1 MGRNILGD
9 RRPDL
14 VDHVREDR
22 GKRPREL
29 VPDEVDVIRV
39 VVGLAPEDVPDLQEL
54 PSPRTRPTRATAA
67 KSKSVISRVG
77 MVRLTSSVLSMNE
90 SSSSGRFLTSSSIW
104 GPFTITIHWSSRAT
118 LKAEP
123 WNFGFGFGYAWES
136 SVSIA
141 RLVGRLNR
149 MAGRYAPSRIP
160 L

>member
-1 MGRNILGD
+1 MGRNILGHG
-9 RRPDL
+9 RPDL
-14 VDHVREDR
+14 VNHVREDR

-39 VVGLAPEDVPDLQEL
+39 VVGLASEDVPDLQEL
-54 PSPRTRPTRATAA
+54 RGAHPSRAAA
-67 KSKSVISRVG
+67 KSKSVIGRVG